1 MLACKRNFSVSC
13 LRLKVELC
21 WLTPAARIAVVSK
34 NLEGLERVSC
44 GLHVLDD
51 IKGASYSGS
60 QRCIRHFEYHILPV
74 LGLWVNSLMGLDP
87 QVETCVRFEIFS
99 MMPLPRYNY
108 CLRGDSTPYFP
119 FTAPSFWVPSH
130 DIMSQASVTARN
142 DVLSIMTLISGQC
155 SGSKKLSN
163 HLTLLAFCDWPA
175 VMGRPAHVP
184 QLFEANAYAR
194 VALPLRPH
202 LPPPPL
208 FLAICLQ

>member
-1 MLACKRNFSVSC
+1 
-13 LRLKVELC
+13 
-21 WLTPAARIAVVSK
+21 
-34 NLEGLERVSC
+34 
-44 GLHVLDD
+44 
-51 IKGASYSGS
+51 
-60 QRCIRHFEYHILPV
+60 
-74 LGLWVNSLMGLDP
+74 
-87 QVETCVRFEIFS
+87 
-99 MMPLPRYNY
+99 MPLPRYNY

-202 LPPPPL
+202 LPPPPSSWQSAYSKVKCEYGHN
-208 FLAICLQ
+208 FVSAITCRRCCLLHSVWSHLPLVLVSRRFFPWPEARSADILV